1 MAVFSAIAARKARK
15 EQLKAQDKLDKLLQN
30 RQEII
35 NPYENVTDLSG
46 MVSNPFA
53 NLQVATTAAEMQ
65 AEQADISLANTLDL
79 LRATGSGAGGATAL
93 AQASLRGKQG
103 IAATIE
109 QQELQNARLRAQGEQ
124 FAQQQRI
131 KEKQR
136 VEEADILGKSF
147 MFQTQE
153 GREVADISR
162 EAGMIQQYGQQ
173 RADALGAMGSNTAM
187 VAGAAITA
195 GAFGGGGSGAGT
207 GAGGGSSSGGG
218 SFPSDRRLKDNIKFL
233 KLSPSGLKIY
243 SFKYKNK
250 EGIYQGVMSDEVPAY
265 ATIKN
270 LFGIYDGVDYSKI
283 DVEFKQIQ

>member
-162 EAGMIQQYGQQ
+162 EAGMVQQYGQQ
-173 RADALGAMGSNTAM
+173 RADALGAMGSNTAA

-195 GAFGGGGSGAGT
+195 GAFGGGSGET
-207 GAGGGSSSGGG
+207 
-218 SFPSDRRLKDNIKFL
+218 PSPN
-233 KLSPSGLKIY
+233 S
-243 SFKYKNK
+243 
-250 EGIYQGVMSDEVPAY
+250 
-265 ATIKN
+265 
-270 LFGIYDGVDYSKI
+270 
-283 DVEFKQIQ
+283 